1 MPKVKPSGS
10 KPKAKAKARK
20 IYPKR
25 DTNGTK
31 KTMPKRKK

>member
-10 KPKAKAKARK
+10 KSKTRK

-31 KTMPKRKK
+31 KTMPRGKK